1 MIPSAIDTHRIGTIK
16 QSVQE
21 LTASLLIVLSVC
33 GVGAA
38 SAGNVVPEQEYAKK
52 IKASERLEP
61 LTSTLFGD
69 SVSLYNGAIAFTQ
82 VDIDLPGNNALPVR
96 LVRTM
101 LT

>member
-1 MIPSAIDTHRIGTIK
+1 MK

-21 LTASLLIVLSVC
+21 LTTSLLIVLSVC
-33 GVGAA
+33 GAGAA

-82 VDIDLPGNNALPVR
+82 VDIRFARQQPLARPAGPDDVDLR
-96 LVRTM
+96 QIM
-101 LT
+101 